1 MYSLPDQGLRDAQFR
16 FTGAGTRKALLR
28 ECGTLY
34 LFSGRMLSGKDC
46 FFRRKFPA
54 PPPLDTAPARGY
66 KKAFPL
72 RSGPLEREGSG
83 ARMDLLPLRR
93 ALLSVT
99 DKTGLADFASFLS
112 AAGVELVSTGGTFQ
126 ALRGAG
132 LPVLAVS
139 EITGFPEILDGRVK
153 TLHPGIHGGILAD
166 KENPAH
172 LAALE
177 EHGIRP
183 FDLVCVNLY
192 DFAGA
197 ARSRAPA
204 GTLVEEIDIGGPCLL
219 RAAAKNYHSLLV
231 VPAVA
236 WYGRVREELARNAMQ
251 APLSL
256 RREMAALAFAVT
268 SAYDGLIASAF
279 PTD

>member
-1 MYSLPDQGLRDAQFR
+1 MDFLPV
-16 FTGAGTRKALLR
+16 
-28 ECGTLY
+28 
-34 LFSGRMLSGKDC
+34 
-46 FFRRKFPA
+46 
-54 PPPLDTAPARGY
+54 
-66 KKAFPL
+66 
-72 RSGPLEREGSG
+72 
-83 ARMDLLPLRR
+83 RR

-99 DKTGLADFASFLS
+99 DKTGLADFARFLS
-112 AAGVELVSTGGTFQ
+112 TAGVEIVSTGGTFQ
-126 ALRGAG
+126 ALREAG

-166 KENPAH
+166 KDNPAH

-177 EHGIRP
+177 EHGIQP

-192 DFAGA
+192 NFARA
-197 ARSRAPA
+197 ARSQASPR
-204 GTLVEEIDIGGPCLL
+204 TLVEEIDIGGPCLL
-219 RAAAKNYHSLLV
+219 RAAAKNYHSLLT

-236 WYGRVREELARNAMQ
+236 WYDRVREELARHAMR

-268 SAYDGLIASAF
+268 SAYDGMIASSF